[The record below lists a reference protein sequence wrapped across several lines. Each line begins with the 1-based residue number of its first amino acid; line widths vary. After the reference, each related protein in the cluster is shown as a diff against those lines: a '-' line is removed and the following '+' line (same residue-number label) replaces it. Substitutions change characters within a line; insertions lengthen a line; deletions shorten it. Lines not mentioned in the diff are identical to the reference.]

1 MISSRTPLTGP
12 VQDDLI
18 PEELEDELEV
28 KVELIEHED
37 YPGLVAYLER
47 IVDRRPGD
55 AYAVKDLGEAYVM
68 NEEPEKAL
76 ELLEP
81 LYREAPQFEAV
92 QWVILDALFAL
103 GRDEGDF
110 EWVEVPAVVR
120 LDADALEACFE
131 ALTRE
136 RAVND
141 VEGLYCRLLGRG
153 YCAFSEERLLEALRD
168 DRRFLV
174 EGSGSGASVRLRR
187 EGGGQ

>member
-1 MISSRTPLTGP
+1 MISSRTPVTGSAHDEP
-12 VQDDLI
+12 I
-18 PEELEDELEV
+18 PEELEDELEI
-28 KVELIEHED
+28 KVDLIDREN
-37 YPGLVAYLER
+37 YAGLVAYLER

-68 NEEPEKAL
+68 NGEPEKAL

-81 LYREAPQFEAV
+81 LYRRAPQFEAV

-120 LDADALEACFE
+120 LGADALEACFE
-131 ALTRE
+131 ALARE
-136 RAVND
+136 RAVSD

-153 YCAFSEERLLEALRD
+153 YCASSEEELLEALRG
-168 DRRFLV
+168 DRRFDIR
-174 EGSGSGASVRLRR
+174 ETADCAEVRARGVGR
-187 EGGGQ
+187 